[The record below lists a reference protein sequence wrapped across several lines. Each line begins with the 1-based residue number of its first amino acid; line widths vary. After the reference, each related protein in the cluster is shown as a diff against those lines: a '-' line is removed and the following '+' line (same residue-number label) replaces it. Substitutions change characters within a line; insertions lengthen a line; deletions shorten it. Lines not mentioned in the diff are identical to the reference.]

1 MRIWSTYPSRTAE
14 MYDLTVLFLDVLSE
28 VVGSASADEVLVSQ
42 LCFVSL
48 RYKDKV

>member
-1 MRIWSTYPSRTAE
+1 

-28 VVGSASADEVLVSQ
+28 FAGSVSADEVLVVSQ